1 MQERANRMKLPSDIG
16 RIPSKITM
24 GEGFSGFTTDQ
35 WKNFILIYA
44 TSITWDLLKNDDR
57 KILSYFVRACNIL
70 TCHIIS
76 KSGLEEAHKCLLSMV
91 KLVENSYGPGNITP
105 NMHLCLRICEC
116 ALDYGPLYAFWCYSS
131 LQSSNQNIESELLK
145 IVQNYSYLDELLSY
159 SNENQH
165 LSECLLYIAHKEKV
179 GSLAHD
185 DFDLLEYFEFLS
197 MSKNVKE
204 KAGIGSEPF
213 PGALLKPKKEANL
226 PQDILKLLIEYYNSA
241 YDNYFFISLSDIHN
255 ALPEAIGVLPKVTKF
270 GRLRIGVEVIGSTF
284 SARHIRSANV
294 LSQFI
299 LDDNH
304 TTDIYPGQVQF
315 FFEHTIHLPEGSKTH
330 CLAFVRWYKKTENRK
345 YRFHCQI
352 DNDDLNICNIELWE
366 NEFYELSQDCIIPIH
381 NILKRFVAGK
391 MTIGKK
397 NPKSYL
403 SVIPINRKIHI

>member
-24 GEGFSGFTTDQ
+24 GEGFSGFTADQ
-35 WKNFILIYA
+35 WKNFILIYV

-76 KSGLEEAHKCLLSMV
+76 KSGLEEVHKCLLSMV
-91 KLVENSYGPGNITP
+91 KLVENSYGPGKITP
-105 NMHLCLRICEC
+105 NMHLCLHICEC
-116 ALDYGPLYAFWCYSS
+116 ALDYGPLYAFWCYSFERMNGLLGS
-131 LQSSNQNIESELLK
+131 LQSSNRNIEPELLK

-165 LSECLLYIAHKEKV
+165 LSECLPYIAHKEKV

-204 KAGIGSEPF
+204 KAGIG
-213 PGALLKPKKEANL
+213 
-226 PQDILKLLIEYYNSA
+226 
-241 YDNYFFISLSDIHN
+241 LSDIHN

-299 LDDNH
+299 LDNNH

-315 FFEHTIHLPEGSKTH
+315 FFEHTIHLSEGSKTH

-352 DNDDLNICNIELWE
+352 DNNDLNICNIKLWE
-366 NEFYELSQDCIIPIH
+366 NEFYKLSRDCIIPIH
-381 NILKRFVAGK
+381 NILG
-391 MTIGKK
+391 
-397 NPKSYL
+397 
-403 SVIPINRKIHI
+403 